1 MCATVRFPGETTYQ
15 KREPEWFPPHMNR
28 DSEECWNPVHLY
40 FRMFHQTCFTSSP
53 YSKHVYMPPSPD
65 KRRERLLHSIRWA
78 SCRCF
83 IPHEKRE
90 SISLHHRNSWKLSKS
105 ALLIWVKCLCMSEES
120 LTSEV
125 QILNLDRNNTMMEPP
140 HWTRTWIATIFGR
153 LLSALDLNYCNY
165 NQNIPETMQHIAK
178 STFKITNGIGQ
189 EHKVAQG
196 QESDMIISRCDWWW
210 HKCTAILSFDWH
222 IFGTQYR
229 IHTLMWN
236 SWCHVTVLEL
246 ALKCQHLQNQK
257 WTSIPPSQVGTKS
270 KF

>member
-90 SISLHHRNSWKLSKS
+90 SIFLHHLNSWKLSKS
-105 ALLIWVKCLCMSEES
+105 ALLIWVNVYAWVKRALYQKC
-120 LTSEV
+120 
-125 QILNLDRNNTMMEPP
+125 RF
-140 HWTRTWIATIFGR
+140 WTWIATIPWW
-153 LLSALDLNYCNY
+153 NYL
-165 NQNIPETMQHIAK
+165 IE
-178 STFKITNGIGQ
+178 Q
-189 EHKVAQG
+189 ELGLQQYLV
-196 QESDMIISRCDWWW
+196 DYSRPLTW
-210 HKCTAILSFDWH
+210 T
-222 IFGTQYR
+222 
-229 IHTLMWN
+229 
-236 SWCHVTVLEL
+236 TVNTT
-246 ALKCQHLQNQK
+246 KTYQRQC
-257 WTSIPPSQVGTKS
+257 SI
-270 KF
+270 